1 MLERIDNVISK
12 VRNLL
17 GFAILECLIGLFL
30 LISPSGMAQVILSFC
45 GLILLI
51 FGVLKCLS
59 YFKQEPV
66 AEPSQ
71 KHPLAFG
78 LFLLISGFFFLF
90 NHGFIVGI
98 FPVLAALYGLIAMMF
113 VFLKIERLVTD
124 FRIKSSIWYMTAGS
138 LLFTFIAMLV
148 LYTAKFPF
156 ICSGILL
163 LVTGIIDLVT
173 HLHIRKKITLPEF
186 STLVARIRNSTQRT
200 SESAQ
205 HADNIS
211 SDTSAQIVPSGED
224 NIAHGDANVS
234 VPSDEQASASADPA
248 DEDLSWAAVPQL
260 DMSE

>member
-30 LISPSGMAQVILSFC
+30 LISPSGMAQVILSLC
-45 GLILLI
+45 GLVLLI

-66 AEPSQ
+66 AELSQ

-90 NHGFIVGI
+90 NHRFIVGI

-138 LLFTFIAMLV
+138 LLFTFIVMLV
-148 LYTAKFPF
+148 LYTAKLPF
-156 ICSGILL
+156 ISSGILL
-163 LVTGIIDLVT
+163 LMTGIIDLVT
-173 HLHIRKKITLPEF
+173 HLQKRGKIILPEF
-186 STLVARIRNSTQRT
+186 SPLIARIRNNARHS

-211 SDTSAQIVPSGED
+211 TGAPSQIAPAGEE
-224 NIAHGDANVS
+224 NIARSNANIS
-234 VPSDEQASASADPA
+234 VPSDEQASASSDPA
-248 DEDLSWAAVPQL
+248 DEDMSWAAVPQL